1 MAENW
6 EEHAESGLR
15 QIAQRH
21 VRTIEEQESR
31 IRDLETEIWRLQQDL
46 RNARTEIATLTI
58 EDGDVLP
65 FHRWTA

>member
-46 RNARTEIATLTI
+46 RDARAEIATH
-58 EDGDVLP
+58 EFEGGDVLP
-65 FHRWTA
+65 FHQRTA